1 MMHEFLIAIEK
12 REQEIE
18 NATYECCSGKF
29 EKQAQHFGWTVGL
42 HKRCN
47 AGVFGMQISHRS
59 QLSQFSPSH
68 LYDEASA
75 LVTPCC
81 WRGNAPKTNRLPTT
95 RIIQIPWKQKDLEDE
110 FRAQSIARR
119 TIAMAM
125 PPFIEER
132 PKPNPRSNIE
142 LSSSY
147 SSWCRTACLGL
158 EIAASKITDVDTK
171 KKLMYATG
179 RWGCLRLFR
188 KSFFWTDFVFFDLA
202 VSASARKTCKAATP
216 ASECLSA

>member
-1 MMHEFLIAIEK
+1 
-12 REQEIE
+12 
-18 NATYECCSGKF
+18 
-29 EKQAQHFGWTVGL
+29 
-42 HKRCN
+42 
-47 AGVFGMQISHRS
+47 MQISHRS

-81 WRGNAPKTNRLPTT
+81 WLGNAPKTNRLPTT

-147 SSWCRTACLGL
+147 SSWCRTACLWLGKR
-158 EIAASKITDVDTK
+158 SFKNHQDSRCDVDTRK
-171 KKLMYATG
+171 NPMYATEDGGAFAFSERASSG
-179 RWGCLRLFR
+179 RIFSSSILLSVPRRQYINKVGLQNIQSCH
-188 KSFFWTDFVFFDLA
+188 TFV
-202 VSASARKTCKAATP
+202 
-216 ASECLSA
+216 

>member
-1 MMHEFLIAIEK
+1 MPHTSVAVANSL
-12 REQEIE
+12 
-18 NATYECCSGKF
+18 
-29 EKQAQHFGWTVGL
+29 QAQHFGWTLGL

-158 EIAASKITDVDTK
+158 
-171 KKLMYATG
+171 G
-179 RWGCLRLFR
+179 NR
-188 KSFFWTDFVFFDLA
+188 SFKNH
-202 VSASARKTCKAATP
+202 RC
-216 ASECLSA
+216 